1 MLLTLEEMGQQRTV
15 DDNTD
20 PRTDAPVLSDHRQ
33 EKDEG
38 LFHGPVGRLK
48 YSTRID
54 LSCRGTPCRKQRMR
68 RQELERLFPLALTQQ
83 LRIVDERS
91 TPRIR
96 DGAGARI
103 NWTRQRPPARLIDPD
118 DDIQFI
124 PGLDS
129 LLKER

>member
-20 PRTDAPVLSDHRQ
+20 PRTDAPVLSYRRQ

-38 LFHGPVGRLK
+38 LFHGPIGCPKDPVG
-48 YSTRID
+48 ID
-54 LSCRGTPCRKQRMR
+54 LGCRGTPCRKQRVR

-91 TPRIR
+91 TPRISYTHLR
-96 DGAGARI
+96 AHE
-103 NWTRQRPPARLIDPD
+103 TRH
-118 DDIQFI
+118 
-124 PGLDS
+124 
-129 LLKER
+129 